1 MKYKKIM
8 CFLAVVL
15 LAYSMLLL
23 TSCNKH
29 EKLSDAL
36 SNDSIYTLI
45 YEVQNSYDNI
55 SAYSDEDNLYIN
67 GDDLIGYVYENEFTT
82 AVRNSSSISIN
93 NEKITVDL
101 FYDVNDNLLTARTD
115 EVNLG
120 ILSTNNDTVILE
132 DYNSN
137 QVYKINIHKK
147 VAEPLLPT
155 TAFGFSYDEY
165 ASLSDKYNTIF
176 WFENPTVNKSFTKLA
191 YWSNKSIIN
200 GNPYFEGGIWVMDLM
215 SGTEYKLNLPVN
227 SANIM
232 SNQINWIDDETLLFV
247 THEEEQMSFYKHNLV
262 NNNTEKITALPPTFV
277 HIADNIMLYSEKDTI
292 VIWNL
297 TTLQNQRIPTSST
310 ISIERIYRNN
320 NKIAFTNRQD
330 NSTIIVNTSSG
341 KLDVYDSEFD
351 DAILRVGGWNS
362 DGELILNVFDVESAN
377 IKEIYKINEVKK
389 NEID

>member
-8 CFLAVVL
+8 CFLAVIL

-36 SNDSIYTLI
+36 SNDSIYALI

-200 GNPYFEGGIWVMDLM
+200 GNPYLEGGIWVMDLM

-247 THEEEQMSFYKHNLV
+247 THEEEQMSFYKYNLV